1 MDRFIDTQNEKYQFF
16 QDRRFLSGANGVKRF
31 FPKTGWLIS
40 AIAIIAICGY
50 GHMARSQ
57 QKPANVYVIPISGD
71 VEPGMAAFLK
81 RALND
86 VPDTAD
92 TVIVVEM
99 NTFGGRVDSAL
110 EMVDALINVKN
121 ARPLPL
127 SPKKPYP
134 PVP

>member
-1 MDRFIDTQNEKYQFF
+1 
-16 QDRRFLSGANGVKRF
+16 
-31 FPKTGWLIS
+31 
-40 AIAIIAICGY
+40 
-50 GHMARSQ
+50 
-57 QKPANVYVIPISGD
+57 
-71 VEPGMAAFLK
+71 MAAFLK

-121 ARPLPL
+121 AETIAFVTEKAISAGALISLACNKTRDEKQHHHRRLCADHL
-127 SPKKPYP
+127 FQ
-134 PVP
+134 